1 MWPSVLLPV
10 RGLMVRLLGPVEL
23 ASEVTQPE
31 LAQPQLRVLLATLAL
46 SANTVVSVSA
56 LIDAMW
62 QEESS
67 ARRQR
72 NLHAHVYQLRRRL
85 AVAEPSGDLRLT
97 RAAHGYRLALQTDNL
112 DAALFTALSSE
123 GRGVAAAGNYAAAAQ
138 LLGTALD
145 QWRGPALAD
154 VAELSPRLAAEGAL
168 LDERRVA
175 VSEEWFHCHLATGRH
190 SDVLGELSALASR
203 FPLRERLA
211 GQLMLALYRSAQRSE
226 ALAVFDRT
234 RRLLSSDFGLD
245 PGPTLAALHL
255 RVLRDDPDLL
265 MPGRTNIAL
274 APPVCPQP

>member
-1 MWPSVLLPV
+1 
-10 RGLMVRLLGPVEL
+10 MVRLLGPVEL
-23 ASEVTQPE
+23 ASEAAQPE

-46 SANTVVSVSA
+46 SANSVVSVSA
-56 LIDAMW
+56 LIDALW

-67 ARRQR
+67 PRRQR
-72 NLHAHVYQLRRRL
+72 NLHVHVYQLRRRL
-85 AVAEPSGDLRLT
+85 AAAEPSGDLRLA

-112 DAALFTALSSE
+112 DAAVFMALSSE
-123 GRGVAAAGNYAAAAQ
+123 GRGLAAAGNYAAAAQ
-138 LLGTALD
+138 LLGRALD

-154 VAELSPRLAAEGAL
+154 VAELSPRLASEGAL

-175 VSEEWFHCHLATGRH
+175 ASEDWFHCLLATGRH
-190 SDVLGELSALASR
+190 SDMLGELSALASR

-211 GQLMLALYRSAQRSE
+211 GQLMLALYRCAQRSE

-234 RRLLSSDFGLD
+234 RRMLSSDFGLD

-265 MPGRTNIAL
+265 TPSLTNIAL
-274 APPVCPQP
+274 APPAYPRP